1 MSGYFDHNATTPLHP
16 VARDAWLKATDR
28 HWHNPSGLYRE
39 AAETKHRL
47 EEARER
53 LGELLGCEPQRIV
66 FTSGATEANNAI
78 LRMLAAKLPGDGT
91 VLTSCMEHPS
101 VQVPLRAAFG
111 KRVREVPSLPDTSL
125 DWEAFNIAMKSQR
138 PALATFMAANN
149 ECGTVLPWPQIAEA
163 CRNAG
168 LRFHCDA
175 TQWIGKMPA
184 MQLGSLC
191 DYITGSAHKFGG
203 PKGIGFLVLR
213 SEDETPGLLTGGP
226 QEEGRRAG
234 TENYPSIE
242 AMVTVLEMLTP
253 NLEKTV
259 TPTQTRLRGDFE
271 AEICRAIPGTKVAGQ
286 STQRLWNTSMLIL
299 PRHDHRKWLARLS
312 QQGFAV
318 STGSA
323 CSAGHGGASQVL
335 QAIGATPEEMKRVLR
350 ISGGWETTDD
360 DWKALAAAML
370 RVRDALDG

>member
-1 MSGYFDHNATTPLHP
+1 MPGYFDHNATTPLHP
-16 VARDAWLKATDR
+16 VARDAWLKASER
-28 HWHNPSGLYRE
+28 HWQNPSGLYRE

-66 FTSGATEANNAI
+66 FTSGATEANNAV
-78 LRMLAAKLPGDGT
+78 LRMLAAKLPGDST
-91 VLTSCMEHPS
+91 VFTSCMEHPS
-101 VQVPLRAAFG
+101 VQVPLRATFG

-125 DWEAFNIAMKSQR
+125 DWEAFATALQPQSQR
-138 PALATFMAANN
+138 PALVTIMAANN
-149 ECGTVLPWPQIAEA
+149 ECGTLLPWQQIALA
-163 CRNAG
+163 CREAG
-168 LRFHCDA
+168 VRFHCDA

-184 MQLGSLC
+184 MQLGEC

-213 SEDETPGLLTGGP
+213 SEDESLGLLIGGP

-234 TENYPSIE
+234 TENYPSIG
-242 AMVTVLEMLTP
+242 AMVTVLETLTP
-253 NLEKTV
+253 TLESVSVK
-259 TPTQTRLRGDFE
+259 QKEFREKFE
-271 AEICRAIPGTKVAGQ
+271 TEICQAIPGTKIVGQ
-286 STQRLWNTSMLIL
+286 NAERLWNTSMLIL

-323 CSAGHGGASQVL
+323 CSAGHDGASQVL

-350 ISGGWETTDD
+350 ISSGWETCEEE
-360 DWKALAAAML
+360 WHGLLAAIL
-370 RVRDALDG
+370 RVRDSLDG

>member
-1 MSGYFDHNATTPLHP
+1 MPGYFDHNATTPLHP
-16 VARDAWLKATDR
+16 VAREAWLKASER

-53 LGELLGCEPQRIV
+53 LGKLLECEPQRIV
-66 FTSGATEANNAI
+66 FTSGATEANNAV
-78 LRMLAAKLPGDGT
+78 LRMLAAKLPGDST
-91 VLTSCMEHPS
+91 VLTCCMEHPS

-111 KRVREVPSLPDTSL
+111 KRVREVPPRPDTSL
-125 DWEAFNIAMKSQR
+125 DWEAFTTALQTQR

-149 ECGTVLPWPQIAEA
+149 ECGTLLPWLQIGIA
-163 CRNAG
+163 CRDAG
-168 LRFHCDA
+168 VRFHCDA
-175 TQWIGKMPA
+175 TQWIGKMPGI
-184 MQLGSLC
+184 QLGQCC

-203 PKGIGFLVLR
+203 PKGVGFLVLS
-213 SEDETPGLLTGGP
+213 SEDEALGLLTGGP

-242 AMVTVLEMLTP
+242 AMVTVLEHLMSRLESMSAQVELREAFEKQI
-253 NLEKTV
+253 NLS
-259 TPTQTRLRGDFE
+259 
-271 AEICRAIPGTKVAGQ
+271 IPGTKIVGQ
-286 STQRLWNTSMLIL
+286 GTQRLWNTSMLIL

-323 CSAGHGGASQVL
+323 CSAGHDGASQVL
-335 QAIGATPEEMKRVLR
+335 QAIGATQEEMKRVLR
-350 ISGGWETTDD
+350 ISGGWETTEEE
-360 DWKALAAAML
+360 WSGLTAAMV
-370 RVRDALDG
+370 RVRDSLDG

>member
-1 MSGYFDHNATTPLHP
+1 MPGYFDHNATTPLHP
-16 VARDAWLKATDR
+16 VAREAWLKATDH

-53 LGELLGCEPQRIV
+53 LGELLECEPQRLV
-66 FTSGATEANNAI
+66 FTSGATEANNAV
-78 LRMLAAKLPGDGT
+78 LRMFAAKLPGDRT

-111 KRVREVPSLPDTSL
+111 KRVREVPPLPDTSL
-125 DWEAFNIAMKSQR
+125 NWEAFTTALQSER

-149 ECGTVLPWPQIAEA
+149 ECGTLLPWPQIAWA
-163 CRNAG
+163 CRDAG
-168 LRFHCDA
+168 VRFHCDA
-175 TQWIGKMPA
+175 TQWIGKMPGI
-184 MQLGSLC
+184 QLGQCC

-203 PKGIGFLVLR
+203 PKGIGFLVLS
-213 SEDETPGLLTGGP
+213 SEDEALGFLAGGP

-242 AMVTVLEMLTP
+242 AMVTVLEHLASR
-253 NLEKTV
+253 LESM
-259 TPTQTRLRGDFE
+259 PAQAELREAFE
-271 AEICRAIPGTKVAGQ
+271 RQISLSIPGTKIVGQ
-286 STQRLWNTSMLIL
+286 SARRLWNTSMLIL

-323 CSAGHGGASQVL
+323 CSAGHDGASQVL
-335 QAIGATPEEMKRVLR
+335 HAIGATQEEMKRVLR
-350 ISGGWETTDD
+350 ISGGWETTAE
-360 DWKALAAAML
+360 DWNGMAEAM
-370 RVRDALDG
+370 RCVRDSLDG

>member
-1 MSGYFDHNATTPLHP
+1 MPGYFDYNATTPLHP
-16 VARDAWLKATDR
+16 VAREAWLEAADR

-53 LGELLGCEPQRIV
+53 LGELLECEPQRIV
-66 FTSGATEANNAI
+66 FTSGATEANNAV
-78 LRMLAAKLPGDGT
+78 LRMLAAKLPGDST

-111 KRVREVPSLPDTSL
+111 KRVREVPSRPDTTL
-125 DWEAFNIAMKSQR
+125 DWEAFTTALQSQR

-149 ECGTVLPWPQIAEA
+149 ECGTLLPWPQIALECREA
-163 CRNAG
+163 G
-168 LRFHCDA
+168 VRFHCDA
-175 TQWIGKMPA
+175 TQWLGKMPGA
-184 MQLGSLC
+184 QLGQLC
-191 DYITGSAHKFGG
+191 DYVTGSAHKFGG
-203 PKGIGFLVLR
+203 PKGIGFLLLS
-213 SEDETPGLLTGGP
+213 SEDEALGLLTGGP

-242 AMVTVLEMLTP
+242 AMVTVLEHLTSR
-253 NLEKTV
+253 LE
-259 TPTQTRLRGDFE
+259 PMPAQTELREAFE
-271 AEICRAIPGTKVAGQ
+271 KQISLCIPGTKIVGQ
-286 STQRLWNTSMLIL
+286 DAQRLWNTSMLIL

-323 CSAGHGGASQVL
+323 CSAGHDGASQVL
-335 QAIGATPEEMKRVLR
+335 HAIGATQEEMKRVLR
-350 ISGGWETTDD
+350 ISGGWETAEEE
-360 DWKALAAAML
+360 WHGLADAML
-370 RVRDALDG
+370 RVRDSLDV

>member
-1 MSGYFDHNATTPLHP
+1 MPCYFDHNATTPLHP
-16 VARDAWLKATDR
+16 VAREAWLKASDR

-39 AAETKHRL
+39 AAEAKHML

-66 FTSGATEANNAI
+66 FTSGATEANNAV
-78 LRMLAAKLPGDGT
+78 LRMLAAKLPGDST
-91 VLTSCMEHPS
+91 VLTTCMEHPS
-101 VQVPLRAAFG
+101 VQVPLRATFG

-125 DWEAFNIAMKSQR
+125 DWEAFTAALQSQR

-149 ECGTVLPWPQIAEA
+149 ECGTLLPWQETGMA
-163 CRNAG
+163 CREAG
-168 LRFHCDA
+168 VRFHCDA
-175 TQWIGKMPA
+175 TQWLGKMPGA
-184 MQLGSLC
+184 QLGQWC

-203 PKGIGFLVLR
+203 PKGVGFLVLS
-213 SEDETPGLLTGGP
+213 SEDEALSFLTGGP

-242 AMVTVLEMLTP
+242 AMVTVLEMHTSK
-253 NLEKTV
+253 LESAV
-259 TPTQTRLRGDFE
+259 PAQAGFREAFE
-271 AEICRAIPGTKVAGQ
+271 DKVCKAIPGTKIVGQ
-286 STQRLWNTSMLIL
+286 AAPRLWNTSMLIL

-323 CSAGHGGASQVL
+323 CSAGHDGASQVL
-335 QAIGATPEEMKRVLR
+335 QAIGATQEEMKRVLR
-350 ISGGWETTDD
+350 ISAGWETAEEE
-360 DWKALAAAML
+360 WHGLADAML
-370 RVRDALDG
+370 RVRDSLDV